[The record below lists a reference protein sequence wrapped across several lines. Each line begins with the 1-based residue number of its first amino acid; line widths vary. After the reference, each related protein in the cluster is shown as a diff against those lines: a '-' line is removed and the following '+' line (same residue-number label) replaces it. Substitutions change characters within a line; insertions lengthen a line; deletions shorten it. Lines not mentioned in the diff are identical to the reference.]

1 MIIWS
6 GFGILAALLP
16 VLGYVVVAGLVQAV
30 AGTGY
35 IGHHSW
41 PGALGTLMGA
51 AGVWVLSVKLSEPER
66 HTVFYIPLKYLSVL
80 FAVVAVL
87 MLLIKTDSS
96 L

>member
-1 MIIWS
+1 MIVWS
-6 GFGILAALLP
+6 GFGILAGLLP
-16 VLGYVVVAGLVQAV
+16 VLGYLVVAGLVQAA
-30 AGTGY
+30 AGANY
-35 IGHHSW
+35 INHHSW

-51 AGVWVLSVKLSEPER
+51 AGVWALSVKLSEPER
-66 HTVFYIPLKYLSVL
+66 HTFFYIPLRYLSVL